1 MAGEKSE
8 RRFSRV
14 TTNTTRI
21 ERLLRLAGEL
31 ADDFATRAGEHDQNN
46 TFPFENIARMKETG
60 YTSLVIPEEYGGLGA
75 NLLEFCL
82 CQERLAQG
90 CAATAL
96 ATNMHLFGLGSM
108 VERGDLIQAGS
119 LQFLEAVGRER
130 RIIGGG
136 ITEPET
142 GGNWGLFVSR
152 AVKEGDHY
160 VLNGRKVFTSLAPV
174 IDLFMVMVTVQD
186 PEKGLLGGTF
196 LLPRGIPGLEVVETW
211 NAMGMRATA
220 SHDLIIK
227 DCRVPRENAVRIRP
241 IGEILPEDVSLFAW
255 FSLSI
260 ASVYTGIAIAALNFA
275 KTFAHKHHPLPLPR
289 PIKYLPGIQFLVTEA
304 EVLLAASRALTLETA
319 KAWVEGGGFTGED
332 GLSRVVLPKYLATNN
347 AIRIVDIAMEI
358 VGAVGIL
365 KKHPLERYYR
375 DVRAGTNHPFS
386 NARARELIGKSALGI
401 KLLELPRW

>member
-1 MAGEKSE
+1 MTDTA
-8 RRFSRV
+8 R
-14 TTNTTRI
+14 T

-31 ADDFATRAGEHDQNN
+31 ADDFATRASEHDQNN
-46 TFPFENIARMKETG
+46 TFPFENITRMKETG
-60 YTSLVIPEEYGGLGA
+60 YTTLVIPEEYGGMGA
-75 NLLEFCL
+75 SLLEFCL

-96 ATNMHLFGLGSM
+96 AVNMHLFGLGSL
-108 VERGDLIQAGS
+108 VERRETVQKEGLE
-119 LQFLEAVGRER
+119 FLEAVARER
-130 RIIGGG
+130 WIVGGG

-152 AVKEGDHY
+152 AVREGDYY

-174 IDLFMVMVTVQD
+174 IDLFMVLVTVQD
-186 PEKGLLGGTF
+186 PEKGLQGGTF
-196 LLPRGIPGLEVVETW
+196 LLPRENPGLEIVETW

-220 SHDLIIK
+220 SHDLVIK
-227 DCRVPRENAVRIRP
+227 DCRVPLENALRVRP

-260 ASVYTGIAIAALNFA
+260 ASVYTGVAIAALNFA
-275 KTFAHKHHPLPLPR
+275 KEFVHKHHPLPLPR
-289 PIKYLPGIQFLVTEA
+289 PIKYLPGIQFLVAEA
-304 EVLLAASRALTLETA
+304 ETLLAASRALTLETA
-319 KAWVEGGGFTGED
+319 KAWVEGGGFTGEN

-347 AIRIVDIAMEI
+347 AIRIVDIAMEV

-386 NARARELIGKSALGI
+386 NARIRELIGKNALNI
-401 KLLELPRW
+401 KLLEIPRW